1 MGTTISGSI
10 EASNSRQ
17 GVEIN
22 DFQQVYA
29 SMLPRLMSNSSPS
42 VIVDGRRKSDGRTFD
57 DSIVSVLSQGTLK
70 VVPNH
75 EAEQRDLGM
84 PKSHYTDT
92 PYLDIGKIEP
102 VGYIQSEDLQM
113 LYPVI
118 LDDVSPVDPGNL
130 DGVIEPFTIR
140 DTATRRSV
148 EGSYSS
154 RRIRGGISSYGE
166 DLFGYN
172 IPLQQIIYSEGYG
185 GMTRPYQEYGIDS
198 LADSNHGF
206 SYLSDDPV
214 TPSPYIEDDDRIW
227 ESSATPINDDDEIV
241 SALSGS
247 MSRFTPYGAGFRS
260 SAAGYTYLDN
270 VNGTDSIAFFDRKGY

>member
-17 GVEIN
+17 GIEIN

-29 SMLPRLMSNSSPS
+29 SMLPRLMSNAAPS
-42 VIVDGRRKSDGRTFD
+42 VIVDGRRKSEGRLFD
-57 DSIVSVLSQGTLK
+57 DSIISVLSSGTLR

-75 EAEQRDLGM
+75 EVEQRDLGM
-84 PKSHYTDT
+84 PKTHYSDT
-92 PYLDIGKIEP
+92 PYLDIGKVEP
-102 VGYIQSEDLQM
+102 VGYILSEDLQM

-130 DGVIEPFTIR
+130 DGVIEPFVIR
-140 DTATRRSV
+140 DTATRRST
-148 EGSYSS
+148 EGSHSS
-154 RRIRGGISSYGE
+154 RRIRGGISGYGE

-172 IPLQQIIYSEGYG
+172 IPLQQLVYSEGYG
-185 GMTRPYQEYGIDS
+185 GMTRPYQEYGIES

-206 SYLSDDPV
+206 SYLSDEPV
-214 TPSPYIEDDDRIW
+214 TPDAYFEDNDRLW
-227 ESSATPINDDDEIV
+227 TASATNIENDTEIV
-241 SALSGS
+241 NALSGS
-247 MSRFTPYGAGFRS
+247 QSRFTPYGVGFRS